1 MKTVAEIMDPPY
13 TCSKNATVRDVI
25 RQLADAGIAGVLI
38 VDDEMRLVGFI
49 SDGDVMRYLSQSKPQ
64 VFAWGGEFM
73 PLLIDED
80 SAEAKLSGLLDK
92 SVLDVA
98 TRKKLYAEPDWGLD
112 EAVDLFRREKV
123 RKIAVVENE
132 RVVGVISR
140 SLIIRHILTVI
151 LPDEPGAE
159 A

>member
-1 MKTVAEIMDPPY
+1 MKTVAEIMDEPY
-13 TCSKNATVRDVI
+13 TCNANATVRDVI

-38 VDDEMRLVGFI
+38 VDNEMRLVGFI
-49 SDGDVMRYLSQSKPQ
+49 SDGDIMRFLSQSKPQ

-80 SAEAKLSGLLDK
+80 SVESKLSGLLDK
-92 SVLDVA
+92 PVLEVA

-112 EAVDLFRREKV
+112 EAVELFRRERV
-123 RKIAVVENE
+123 RKVAVVENG

-140 SLIIRHILTVI
+140 SLIIRYLLKLV
-151 LPDEPGAE
+151 LPGEE